1 MDQFEKI
8 VNETL
13 LSGIAPLQQHY
24 VGIFDGYVECPIAY
38 RASTELFTAS
48 TGVIEGSRELI
59 DLKEIGARIS
69 MRNLAH
75 GIRTMQ
81 EMLDLGRSTKWIG
94 VEASVSLLL
103 EDDVFSIVEG
113 TLKKEC
119 FSRPEKI
126 CLEFSPS
133 VMDADREKVR
143 KGMADI
149 KALGLLI
156 AIAPITR
163 DFAISSIMDLP
174 IDVVVLSKELTALS
188 TDRNKPGVLGAMIAL
203 LHTMGVSVVAEG
215 AENDDQIREL
225 TTVECFGFIPT
236 DSYRGEFLLP
246 LGKRTEEEILKD
258 EESV

>member
-24 VGIFDGYVECPIAY
+24 VGIFDGYGECPIAY
-38 RASTELFTAS
+38 RSYTDLFTAS
-48 TGVIEGSRELI
+48 TGVIEESRGKI
-59 DLKEIGARIS
+59 DQKAIGARIS
-69 MRNLAH
+69 IRNVVH

-81 EMLDLGRSTKWIG
+81 NLIDQGRTTKWIS
-94 VEASVSLLL
+94 VEASTSLLME
-103 EDDVFSIVEG
+103 EDLFTSLDEV
-113 TLKKEC
+113 LKKES
-119 FSRPEKI
+119 FSQTEKI
-126 CLEFSPS
+126 CLMFSPS
-133 VMDADREKVR
+133 VMKVESELVR

-149 KALGLLI
+149 KALGLKI
-156 AIAPITR
+156 ALGPITKE
-163 DFAISSIMDLP
+163 FALSSIMDLP
-174 IDVVVLSKELTALS
+174 IDVVVLASELTLLA

-215 AENDDQIREL
+215 VENDDQIREL

-236 DSYRGEFLLP
+236 LSYRGEFLLP
-246 LGKRTEEEILKD
+246 LGKRTEEEIEKD